1 MLLDNMTKY
10 LNVLLRSEGAH
21 SGPRHRHVIDVL
33 RYVLL
38 SRMAWSGVSH
48 LLYDN
53 CQTRGPP
60 QARCPGWPGLDILQ
74 TSSRAST
81 RR

>member
-10 LNVLLRSEGAH
+10 LNVLLRSDGAH

-53 CQTRGPP
+53 LPD
-60 QARCPGWPGLDILQ
+60 AWP
-74 TSSRAST
+74 SSSPLSRLAWLGYFTDKLSSFD
-81 RR
+81 